1 MKSEKFALRGEA
13 EAVFHFDVI
22 HVERNAEQARS
33 ESFRSDTEHAVERM
47 GLHWHAVVLDF
58 NNPGSTRQKMHE
70 EALGFDGV
78 ICVVGVHAF
87 IVVRE
92 YGVVDGEF

>member
-1 MKSEKFALRGEA
+1 ML
-13 EAVFHFDVI
+13 HFDVI
-22 HVERNAEQARS
+22 HVKRNAEKSGCQPLGC
-33 ESFRSDTEHAVERM
+33 DTEHSVVLM
-47 GLHWHAVVLDF
+47 GLHWNPVVFDF
-58 NNPGSTRQKMHE
+58 QNAGSTRKKMHQ
-70 EALGFDGV
+70 EAFGLDGV

>member
-1 MKSEKFALRGEA
+1 M
-13 EAVFHFDVI
+13 FHFDVI

-33 ESFRSDTEHAVERM
+33 ESFRSYTEHAVERM
-47 GLHWHAVVLDF
+47 DFHWNAVVLDF

-70 EALGFDGV
+70 EAFGFDGV

-87 IVVRE
+87 VVIWE
-92 YGVVDGEF
+92 HGVVDSEF